1 MKENKKSLMTL
12 FFSTFRICACTFGGG
27 FVILPLLRKRFL
39 DELGWLEEN
48 EMTDLIAI
56 AQSSPGAIAVNA
68 CTAIGYRIKGL
79 PGAAVALL
87 GSVLPPFL
95 IISLISLIYRQIQAL
110 EGVENAMKGVLS
122 AVSAVILCTAFDM
135 FVKLWKNWGLV
146 LLVLL
151 ALVLQMVFGVKSLLI
166 LVAYAVCGVASYLI
180 ARRGKKHGSD

>member
-1 MKENKKSLMTL
+1 MKENKKSLLTL

-27 FVILPLLRKRFL
+27 FVILPLLKKRFSE
-39 DELGWLEEN
+39 ELGWLDEN

-68 CTAIGYRIKGL
+68 CTSIGYRLMGFR
-79 PGAAVALL
+79 GALTALF

-95 IISLISLIYRQIQAL
+95 IISVISLIYKQIQGLAL
-110 EGVENAMKGVLS
+110 VENIMKGVLS
-122 AVSAVILCTAFDM
+122 AVAAVILCTAFDM

-146 LLVLL
+146 LLAIL

-166 LVAYAVCGVASYLI
+166 LVLYAVCGVISYLI
-180 ARRGKKHGSD
+180 TRRRKNDSH